1 MIRIT
6 KMTDYGIL
14 LLSRFALAAED
25 RTQTVKDLAA
35 GAHLPEP
42 TVGKLLKALTKSGML
57 VSTRGVKGGYR
68 LARPPREITV
78 AQIIGAIDGPIAITD
93 CSTTGALH
101 RCELEGRCP
110 VQTNWQ
116 KINVAIRDS
125 LDHITL
131 ADMAVP
137 MRGDFIP
144 LGNFGSR
151 AALPSSVEPRAPSSR
166 RDLLLTLGHGGVTTE
181 KQIPTG

>member
-14 LLSRFALAAED
+14 LLSRFALASD
-25 RTQTVKDLAA
+25 TKTQTVRDLAA

-68 LARPPREITV
+68 LARHPREISV
-78 AQIIGAIDGPIAITD
+78 AQIISAIDGPIAITD
-93 CSTTGALH
+93 CATSDALH
-101 RCELEGRCP
+101 PSRCELEGRCP

-125 LDHITL
+125 LERITL
-131 ADMAVP
+131 ADMAGPMPGAFVP
-137 MRGDFIP
+137 LTMVGLADSKQRRRGAEN
-144 LGNFGSR
+144 G
-151 AALPSSVEPRAPSSR
+151 A
-166 RDLLLTLGHGGVTTE
+166 DLAGVR
-181 KQIPTG
+181 

>member
-1 MIRIT
+1 MAATMIRIT

-14 LLSRFALAAED
+14 LLSRFATGAQD

-42 TVGKLLKALTKSGML
+42 TVGKLLKSLTKSGLL

-68 LARPPREITV
+68 LAKSPREITV

-93 CSTTGALH
+93 CSTTDALH

-125 LDHITL
+125 LDQITL

-137 MRGDFIP
+137 MAAAFVP
-144 LGNFGSR
+144 LGAIGR
-151 AALPSSVEPRAPSSR
+151 
-166 RDLLLTLGHGGVTTE
+166 
-181 KQIPTG
+181 KQQDIGPISPMSPI